1 MSFIRICLAAS
12 IAALVFLTVPSVA
25 LADVPIGPARYVPCP
40 APTGDP
46 ALYRGAST
54 PYRCHSAVVDP
65 LGNVVILRTGRSNG
79 AAGKRA
85 FGWLHA
91 LQDHNVEDEVIERV
105 VSSTLP
111 RTAPDKKFRYTGVF
125 RAFGYETM
133 TVWVEVDR
141 APSRDAPDSQQFG
154 VVTAY
159 CKLPA
164 KNNFENK
171 CPDWVN
177 GTL

>member
-1 MSFIRICLAAS
+1 MSFIRLCLAVS
-12 IAALVFLTVPSVA
+12 IAALVFLTTPGVA
-25 LADVPIGPARYVPCP
+25 LAVPVGPARYVPCP

-46 ALYRGAST
+46 ALYRGPSE

-65 LGNVVILRTGRSNG
+65 RGEVVILRQGRSNG
-79 AAGKRA
+79 AAGGRA

-105 VSSTLP
+105 VSSAYPVTG
-111 RTAPDKKFRYTGVF
+111 PDKKWRYTAEF
-125 RAFGYETM
+125 HAFGYETM

-141 APSRDAPDSQQFG
+141 APSRDAPDSQPFG
-154 VVTAY
+154 VLTAF
-159 CKLPA
+159 CKLPPKA
-164 KNNFENK
+164 DAENK

-177 GTL
+177 ASL